1 VLGRPPE
8 RDELEPTAWEM
19 LEEGRAV
26 TGERYAGAIS
36 TVHAQGRHF
45 ATGLAD
51 VDVFLVPTLL
61 TGGPPP
67 LGHLNQPRGST
78 RQFFR
83 VEFATTGWTPM
94 ANVSGFAAISLPL
107 GATGGGLPIGVQ
119 LMAPEETVLLQLAAQ
134 LERAGAF
141 VSPASGAAARTR
153 RGG

>member
-1 VLGRPPE
+1 
-8 RDELEPTAWEM
+8 M
-19 LEEGRAV
+19 LEEGRSV
-26 TGERYAGAIS
+26 TGERYAGAIA
-36 TVHAQGRHF
+36 TVHAQGRRF

-67 LGHLNQPRGST
+67 LAHLNQPRGST
-78 RQFFR
+78 QEFFR

-107 GATGGGLPIGVQ
+107 GETADGLPIGVQ

-134 LERAGAF
+134 LEAGYTQR
-141 VSPASGAAARTR
+141 SR
-153 RGG
+153 RE